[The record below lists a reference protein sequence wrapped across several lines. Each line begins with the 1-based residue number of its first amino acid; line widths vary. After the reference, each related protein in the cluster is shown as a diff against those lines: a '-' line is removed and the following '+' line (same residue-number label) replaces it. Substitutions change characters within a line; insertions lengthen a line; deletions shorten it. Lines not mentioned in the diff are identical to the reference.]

1 MHADDCGQKWNLR
14 HPAVHLIRRRDF
26 HASVMETVIARRA
39 ACGFHVQH
47 PFTPMRAF
55 LLLLVLAT
63 SAFAQQSGGTSGGT
77 SNPSNPSGSPTPTP
91 SPTPAPT
98 RNLWMCNTP
107 GGNYQVLV
115 SAMLSVSTQEYIVDG
130 AARVTEVNIDT
141 QGQFAV
147 RFYYIEPATVSGPG
161 GIGAATFGKVQDVL
175 SQAADR
181 SGSDVWKKV
190 VKSYPTTT
198 HARTIEYRVGSK
210 DSLTK
215 IFTSATNSHATGK
228 ADAVTISD

>member
-1 MHADDCGQKWNLR
+1 
-14 HPAVHLIRRRDF
+14 
-26 HASVMETVIARRA
+26 METEIARRA
-39 ACGFHVQH
+39 AYGFDARNI
-47 PFTPMRAF
+47 FTPMRAF

-77 SNPSNPSGSPTPTP
+77 TSPTGSATPTP
-91 SPTPAPT
+91 APTPAPT
-98 RNLWMCNTP
+98 RNLWSCNTP

-161 GIGAATFGKVQDVL
+161 GIGAATLGKVQDVL

-215 IFTSATNSHATGK
+215 IFTSAAGAQGTGK
-228 ADAVTISD
+228 PDTVTISD